1 MTNSGVLVIGEL
13 RGTDPA
19 ARTLELMAGLRDQ
32 LEALGESLT
41 VVLPV
46 GADFGLLGAHGASS
60 IIEVSGSEPL
70 GAEAIVAGVQMALGD
85 DVPRVV
91 AASDTYLGRDVAAQL
106 AAALDAPLVTACE
119 RLSIEGD
126 GSLRITR
133 ACFGG
138 QLSSPMVVTEGPL
151 VTTVR
156 EHAFRASPR
165 DGVAPPDVSRIEPSP
180 DDRIEIVDRE
190 APDPDS
196 LDLAESSVLVSGGLG
211 VGGDQGFALLDRLA
225 RLLGG
230 TTSAS
235 RAAVDQGWVPKEKQV
250 GQTGRNVAPRLY
262 FACGISGA
270 REHMVG
276 VRDAD
281 LLLALNLDGDAPI
294 MREADLAAVGDASEV
309 LPKVLQQLGQSGGHQ

>member
-13 RGTDPA
+13 RGTEPA
-19 ARTLELMAGLRDQ
+19 SRTLELMAGLRDQ
-32 LEALGESLT
+32 LEPLGESLA
-41 VVLPV
+41 VALPA
-46 GADFGLLGAHGASS
+46 GADLARLGAHGASS
-60 IIEVSGSEPL
+60 IIEVSGPEPL
-70 GAEAIVAGVQMALGD
+70 GTETIVAGVRMALGD
-85 DVPRVV
+85 DLPRVV

-106 AAALDAPLVTACE
+106 AAALGAPLVTACE
-119 RLSIEGD
+119 RLSIDGD
-126 GSLRITR
+126 GSLRVTR

-138 QLSSPMVVTEGPL
+138 QLSSPAVVAEGPL
-151 VTTVR
+151 VATVR

-165 DGVAPPDVSRIEPSP
+165 DGAPPPAVSRIEPTP

-211 VGGDQGFALLDRLA
+211 VGGNEGFALLDRLA

-250 GQTGRNVAPRLY
+250 GQTGRNV
-262 FACGISGA
+262 GKS
-270 REHMVG
+270 V
-276 VRDAD
+276 V
-281 LLLALNLDGDAPI
+281 
-294 MREADLAAVGDASEV
+294 
-309 LPKVLQQLGQSGGHQ
+309 